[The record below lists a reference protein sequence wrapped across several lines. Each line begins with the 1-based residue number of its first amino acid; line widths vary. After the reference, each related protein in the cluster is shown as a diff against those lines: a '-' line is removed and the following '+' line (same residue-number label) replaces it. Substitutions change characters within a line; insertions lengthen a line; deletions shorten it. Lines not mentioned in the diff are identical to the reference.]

1 MDAMHA
7 AVKSK
12 RKAGAPGL
20 MDSEDEMGV
29 APEQAAP
36 EHEGSGM
43 SELVSKLSPEQKE
56 ELMQLLSAESESGD
70 EVSSV
75 EIEKGMPSSDE
86 KQKIEAK
93 MAKEKPPEDGYDDET
108 SDDIAMSMVDR
119 RDANKPE
126 GFRPKNL
133 GERARIGMAQ
143 KLKGK
148 GKL

>member
-12 RKAGAPGL
+12 RKAQAPGL
-20 MDSEDEMGV
+20 MESDDEMGEQS
-29 APEQAAP
+29 APAQ
-36 EHEGSGM
+36 EGSGM

-56 ELMQLLSAESESGD
+56 ELKQLLASDSEDGA
-70 EVSSV
+70 EVSGV
-75 EIEKGMPSSDE
+75 EIEKGAPSSEE
-86 KQKIEAK
+86 KQSIDAK
-93 MAKEKPPEDGYDDET
+93 LANEKAPEDGYDEET
-108 SDDIAMSMVDR
+108 SDDIAMSFVDK